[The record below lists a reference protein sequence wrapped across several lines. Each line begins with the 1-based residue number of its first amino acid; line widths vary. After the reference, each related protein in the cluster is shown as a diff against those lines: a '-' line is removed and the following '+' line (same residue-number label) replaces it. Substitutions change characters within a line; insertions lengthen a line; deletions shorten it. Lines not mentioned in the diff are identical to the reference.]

1 MIETHYY
8 DNCNIYQD
16 VGPEPETAT
25 CAFIFPEDY
34 GAKGDGVTDDADA
47 IQNCIA
53 NSEATKKAIYF
64 PGGKVY
70 KCSKTLTINTPIQ
83 ITGPTTNSA
92 TILSE
97 AAAALEVIC
106 NLESVATTLN
116 LSIGNLIFKSAAW
129 TANTAPTIDN
139 IAIKFNDSWLM
150 YMQLKNLQFFG
161 YNKCFYFYGT
171 ANNRPYAHNILIS
184 HVNTWDCNNII
195 DQLNTSDGDSFVYGG
210 DIEFIQ
216 FENIHKP
223 FNTDYVINLNK
234 WQNLNLKNLIIEGRT
249 DAAYQGVIYNTTN
262 TYKCDFFYLE
272 MLGTGVS
279 KAIFVQENA
288 NTYSGIKINNIY
300 GQPSYDRKWADTNAP
315 ATLGFATAVSSTN
328 SVLFNPGSYNI
339 IDYIMCGSYWSGN
352 DNDDILPG
360 INIYKSRN
368 NGNARFIFNSGN
380 AYNRYTGVNTD
391 VWDMSGTATWESL
404 TDGRLYDDVGWK
416 ITVGGT
422 TTFKIGGKLPR
433 GVFTIIYD
441 GGTVTMTGGN
451 KTGTKTQFSHSD
463 FKQDYYMLPSAYMD
477 NNYYALITLT
487 IPTNTIIYDVRFY
500 PSIYQAKGE
509 C

>member
-8 DNCNIYQD
+8 DNCDIYQD
-16 VGPEPETAT
+16 VGPEAVA

-34 GAKGDGVTDDADA
+34 GAKGDGTTDDADA

-53 NSEATKKAIYF
+53 NAETTKKVIYF
-64 PGGKVY
+64 SGGKVY

-83 ITGPTTNSA
+83 MTGATTNSA

-97 AAAALEVIC
+97 AAIALEIIC

-129 TANTAPTIDN
+129 TENTAPTIDN

-195 DQLNTSDGDSFVYGG
+195 DQLNTSDGNSFVYGG

-249 DAAYQGVIYNTTN
+249 DAAYKGVIYNTTN

-272 MLGTGVS
+272 MLGTACTR
-279 KAIFVQENA
+279 AIFVQENSQ
-288 NTYSGIKINNIY
+288 TYSGVEIYHIY
-300 GQPSYDRKWADTNAP
+300 GQPTGDTPWADTTTS
-315 ATLGFATAVSSTN
+315 ATLWFSTAVLNTLQ
-328 SVLFNPGSYNI
+328 VLKNAHSYNDI
-339 IDYIMCGSYWSGN
+339 KYITCGTYWAGSA
-352 DNDDILPG
+352 NDDKLPEN
-360 INIYKSRN
+360 NIYHTRN
-368 NGNARFIFNSGN
+368 NGNIEFVFNSGKPF
-380 AYNRYTGVNTD
+380 ARYMGTNDTVFTRT
-391 VWDMSGTATWESL
+391 GTAEL
-404 TDGRLYDDVGWK
+404 TTISTAPMFAGVGWDVS
-416 ITVGGT
+416 TGGT
-422 TTFKIGGKLPR
+422 ITFSINSVTQK
-433 GVFTIIYD
+433 GVFAVMYNGD
-441 GGTVTMTGGN
+441 VTMTGGTKIGSKTQIHAEN
-451 KTGTKTQFSHSD
+451 LNTDYYFITGTAT
-463 FKQDYYMLPSAYMD
+463 
-477 NNYYALITLT
+477 TLT
-487 IPTNTIIYDVRFY
+487 ATVNSKIYDIRFY
-500 PSIYQAKGE
+500 PAINSTKGE

>member
-16 VGPEPETAT
+16 VDPEAVA
-25 CAFIFPEDY
+25 CAFIFPEDF
-34 GAKGDGVTDDADA
+34 GAKGDGTTDDADA

-53 NSEATKKAIYF
+53 NAERTKKAIYF

-70 KCSKTLTINTPIQ
+70 KCSKTLTINTLIQ
-83 ITGPTTNSA
+83 ITGATTNSA

-97 AAAALEVIC
+97 ADTALEIVC

-116 LSIGNLIFKSAAW
+116 LSISNLIFKSAAW
-129 TANTAPTIDN
+129 TENTAPTIDN
-139 IAIKFNDSWLM
+139 IGIKFNNSWLM

-161 YNKCFYFYGT
+161 YNRCFYFYGT

-216 FENIHKP
+216 FENIHHP

-249 DAAYQGVIYNTTN
+249 DAAYMGVIYNTTN

-288 NTYSGIKINNIY
+288 NTYNGIKINNIY
-300 GQPSYDRKWADTNAP
+300 GQPSYDRHWAHTNTP
-315 ATLGFATAVSSTN
+315 ATLGFATAVRSTN

-339 IDYIMCGSYWSGN
+339 IENLICGSYWSGN
-352 DNDDILPG
+352 VNDDILPG

-368 NGNARFIFNSGN
+368 NGNAHFIFNSGN
-380 AYNRYTGVNTD
+380 AFNRYTGTND
-391 VWDMSGTATWESL
+391 DIWDMSSTATWEPL
-404 TDGRLYDDVGWK
+404 TDGRLYDNVGWNV
-416 ITVGGT
+416 TVGGT
-422 TTFKIGGKLPR
+422 ITFKIGGKLPR
-433 GVFTIIYD
+433 GVFMIIYD

-451 KTGTKTQFSHSD
+451 KTGTKTQISHSD
-463 FKQDYYMLPSAYMD
+463 FKQDYYILPSTYMD

-487 IPTNTIIYDVRFY
+487 VPTNIIVYDVRFY
-500 PSIYQAKGE
+500 PSVYATIGE